1 MIERAY
7 KKLALDA
14 LVIQQGRL
22 AEQKT
27 VNKDELLQMV
37 RFGAEMVFSS
47 KDSTITDEDIDR
59 IIAKGEEATAELDA
73 KMKKFAED
81 AIKFKMDDTV
91 NKDELLQMVRFGAE
105 MVFSSKDSTI
115 TDEDID
121 RIIAKGEEATAE
133 LDAKMK
139 KFAKDAI
146 KFKMDD
152 TADLYD
158 FDDEKVALIV
168 FLSHIGSFVPADV
181 ATVGLTDRIPKNR
194 IFCAMGSKFMNAEQS
209 TFVID
214 LHQVGMMLRYSPAAN
229 YSGQQTRTSADAVE
243 QYAQMGLRTL
253 CLAWRELE
261 EDEYR
266 EWSSLFKEANST
278 LVDREPGVAEVCQR
292 LEHDF
297 EILGIA
303 AIEDRLQA
311 SIFVG
316 TP

>member
-47 KDSTITDEDIDR
+47 KDSTITDEDIDW
-59 IIAKGEEATAELDA
+59 IIATGEEATAELDA
-73 KMKKFAED
+73 KMKKFAENV
-81 AIKFKMDDTV
+81 IKFKMDDTV

-115 TDEDID
+115 TDDDID

-139 KFAKDAI
+139 KFTEDAI

-158 FDDEKVALIV
+158 FDDEKDDNKLDFKKIV
-168 FLSHIGSFVPADV
+168 SDNWLKP
-181 ATVGLTDRIPKNR
+181 PKR
-194 IFCAMGSKFMNAEQS
+194 K
-209 TFVID
+209 
-214 LHQVGMMLRYSPAAN
+214 RK
-229 YSGQQTRTSADAVE
+229 R
-243 QYAQMGLRTL
+243 
-253 CLAWRELE
+253 
-261 EDEYR
+261 
-266 EWSSLFKEANST
+266 K
-278 LVDREPGVAEVCQR
+278 
-292 LEHDF
+292 
-297 EILGIA
+297 
-303 AIEDRLQA
+303 
-311 SIFVG
+311 
-316 TP
+316 